1 MALHHPLGDIRNLR
15 NSLLKSYKV
24 GFPILKELVQNAE
37 DAGATCLDYGWI
49 EGIPQS
55 THPLLKSPALFMLDN
70 GEFTDENAECIR
82 YLLGGSSKS
91 SQQDSIGKFGLG
103 LKSIFHLC
111 EAFFYIGPHLENS
124 QYPRADI
131 FNPWAGANNKD
142 KYHQN
147 WDEFSPQD
155 REHIKNALKPLLAKI
170 DYQRKWFIIWIPL
183 RQKNHQA
190 ENCEFTYIKDAQDAF
205 FHGIPDFLTHIDTQK
220 QLSLLPILLNKIQY
234 IRYWEQDLLNPKFNI
249 IVDENSQRRQI
260 FSQVQPGRQIKG
272 RIHLNPANIV
282 NFLGSETM
290 ATNPEF
296 ERIKKA
302 DGFPE
307 EFRRIKPHCAVIF
320 SRLNTI
326 LPDEK
331 PTLTLRTA
339 VFLPIGE
346 DEKFTINSSAQQ
358 SYYLT
363 LHGYFFVD
371 SGRTGILGWDK
382 PNLTVKYSRESGDD
396 NRSVL
401 EKEWNF
407 YLYEIILSMILENL
421 FKFIRE
427 YKLSVSETSSIC
439 QALRNS
445 QLFKEKTN
453 REKICH
459 NQQLVLCVNPQGNQ
473 WELLH
478 KDIKILPLPAVPS
491 WELFPYLQSSPDKL
505 TLLTADNLRFDNTKF
520 NHWNAEEIGNLLN
533 SLSAPNI
540 LLKPT
545 AINYLVDFLKKCC
558 LDFIKNTNEINT
570 IQTHLIKFLQKGMS
584 QLQWNQISSEIK
596 TALQELINLI
606 DESKLIYIKFS
617 QSYEH
622 ENIYR
627 ALLKIELSILLLPKE
642 LIPNVTSNQSVEQLP
657 YQDAKTILYHLYE
670 EIDKLETQANQADIL
685 QPILTEILKLS
696 QNYLLQILSNNPTWR
711 CLIASN
717 RQNQIKF
724 YSYNDF
730 KNFKQNLTLFRN
742 HNNSIIDLLVQ
753 ALENIE
759 PVLVENKIATL
770 LKSDEKIYPEYCN
783 ADICKHILS
792 KTPALSQPSQ
802 RQQLLNELLKE
813 VN

>member
-49 EGIPQS
+49 EGIPQA

-111 EAFFYIGPHLENS
+111 EAFFYIGPDLENS

-147 WDEFSPQD
+147 WDEFPPQD
-155 REHIKNALKPLLAKI
+155 REHIKNALKPLLTKT
-170 DYQRKWFIIWIPL
+170 DYQHKWFIIWIPL

-190 ENCEFTYIKDAQDAF
+190 ENCEFTYIKDAEDAF
-205 FHGIPDFLTHIDTQK
+205 FHGIPDFLTQIDTQK

-234 IRYWEQDLLNPKFNI
+234 IRYWEKDLLHPKFNI

-272 RIHLNPANIV
+272 RINLNPANIV

-296 ERIKKA
+296 ERIKQG

-331 PTLTLRTA
+331 PALTLRTA

-346 DEKFTINSSAQQ
+346 DEKFTLNSSAQQ

-382 PNLTVKYSRESGDD
+382 QTLTVRNSREAGDD
-396 NRSVL
+396 NRSFL
-401 EKEWNF
+401 EKVWNF
-407 YLYEIILSMILENL
+407 YLYQIILMMILDNL
-421 FKFIRE
+421 FKFFCE
-427 YKLSVSETSSIC
+427 YKLSVSEINHIC
-439 QALRNS
+439 QLLSNS
-445 QLFKEKTN
+445 QLFTEKNN

-459 NQQLVLCVNPQGNQ
+459 HQQFVFSITPQGNKWQ
-473 WELLH
+473 LLH

-491 WELFPYLQSSPDKL
+491 WELFPYLQSSPHTL
-505 TLLTADNLRFDNTKF
+505 TLLTASNLRFDNTKF
-520 NHWNAEEIGNLLN
+520 NHWNAEDIGNLLN

-540 LLKPT
+540 LLNPT

-558 LDFIKNTNEINT
+558 FNLIKDKNEINT

-584 QLQWNQISSEIK
+584 QIQWNQISSESK
-596 TALQELINLI
+596 KALQELINLVKNS
-606 DESKLIYIKFS
+606 EVVYIGTN
-617 QSYEH
+617 
-622 ENIYR
+622 ENIYKF
-627 ALLKIELSILLLPKE
+627 LIKIEISILLLPKQ
-642 LIPNVTSNQSVEQLP
+642 LFSNVTTNQSVEELP
-657 YQDAKTILYHLYE
+657 CQDANIILFHLSRLIE
-670 EIDKLETQANQADIL
+670 QLETQGNQTTFL

-770 LKSDEKIYPEYCN
+770 LKSDEDIYPEYCN
-783 ADICKHILS
+783 ADICKRILS
-792 KTPALSQPSQ
+792 KTPVLSQPSQ

>member
-49 EGIPQS
+49 KGIPQS
-55 THPLLKSPALFMLDN
+55 THPLLKSPAIFMLDN

-111 EAFFYIGPHLENS
+111 EAFFYIGPDLENS

-155 REHIKNALKPLLAKI
+155 REHIKNTLKPLLTKT
-170 DYQRKWFIIWIPL
+170 DYQHKWFIIWIPL

-190 ENCEFTYIKDAQDAF
+190 ENCEFKYIKDAQDAF
-205 FHGIPDFLTHIDTQK
+205 FEKIPDFLTNIDTKK
-220 QLSLLPILLNKIQY
+220 QLSLLPILLNKIKY

-260 FSQVQPGRQIKG
+260 FSQVKPGSQIKG
-272 RIHLNPANIV
+272 RISLNPANIV
-282 NFLGSETM
+282 NFLGSEII
-290 ATNPEF
+290 ATNPGF
-296 ERIKKA
+296 DRIKQS

-320 SRLNTI
+320 SRLNTV
-326 LPDEK
+326 LPDEE
-331 PTLTLRTA
+331 PSLTLRTA
-339 VFLPIGE
+339 VFLPIGD
-346 DEKFTINSSAQQ
+346 DEKFKINSSSQQ

-382 PNLTVKYSRESGDD
+382 QKLTVNNSREAGDD

-401 EKEWNF
+401 EKVWNF
-407 YLYEIILSMILENL
+407 YLYQIILSMILDNL

-427 YKLSVSETSSIC
+427 YNLLEPEISSIC
-439 QALRNS
+439 QALSNS
-445 QLFKEKTN
+445 QLFTEKN
-453 REKICH
+453 NCEKICH
-459 NQQLVLCVNPQGNQ
+459 NQQLVLCVTPQGNK

-478 KDIKILPLPAVPS
+478 KDIKILPLPAVPPCD
-491 WELFPYLQSSPDKL
+491 LFPYLQSSPHTL
-505 TLLTADNLRFDNTKF
+505 TLLTASNLRFDNTKF
-520 NHWNAEEIGNLLN
+520 NHWDAEKIGNVLSSLSPIDILLN
-533 SLSAPNI
+533 H
-540 LLKPT
+540 T
-545 AINYLVDFLKKCC
+545 AINYLVAFLKKCC
-558 LDFIKNTNEINT
+558 LDFIKNQNEINT

-584 QLQWNQISSEIK
+584 QLQWNTISAESK
-596 TALQELINLI
+596 RALQVLIHIIKNS
-606 DESKLIYIKFS
+606 EVIYIGTP
-617 QSYEH
+617 

-627 ALLKIELSILLLPKE
+627 FLLKIELSILLLPKQ
-642 LIPNVTSNQSVEQLP
+642 LFPNPANNQNIEQSLP
-657 YQDAKTILYHLYE
+657 YQDAEKILSNLCQ
-670 EIDKLETQANQADIL
+670 EIDNLETQRHETTFL
-685 QPILTEILKLS
+685 QPVIKEFLKLS
-696 QNYLLQILSNNPTWR
+696 KNHLLDILSKNPTWQ

-717 RQNQIKF
+717 RQNQVTF

-730 KNFKQNLTLFRN
+730 KTFKQKFILLIKHKNDY
-742 HNNSIIDLLVQ
+742 IIDLLIQ
-753 ALENIE
+753 ALENIQ
-759 PVLVENKIATL
+759 PILVDNEIANL
-770 LKSDEKIYPEYCN
+770 LKSDKNISPEYCN
-783 ADICKHILS
+783 SDICKHILS
-792 KTPALSQPSQ
+792 KTPVLSSQPAN
-802 RQQLLNELLKE
+802 RKQLLNELLKE